1 MLTFVS
7 TELAGA
13 LGTVADES
21 RHSGAERK
29 LGEICEHLVVATD
42 ADASVY
48 DEDHIEG
55 YSTSELFRT
64 PVFRHHD
71 ERRSRRGTPDVS
83 SATRAGRG

>member
-21 RHSGAERK
+21 RHSGAERQ
-29 LGEICEHLVVATD
+29 LGEVCEHLVVATD
-42 ADASVY
+42 ADASVH
-48 DEDHIEG
+48 DVDHIEG

-64 PVFRHHD
+64 PDSVITTNVALD
-71 ERRSRRGTPDVS
+71 EEPPTYHP
-83 SATRAGRG
+83 